1 MVKMCEYT
9 DFKFFD
15 IEDHKLYELESDT
28 DPDIYFYQN
37 CEYYSEDEFNSS
49 MKMEGFSVIHFNSR
63 SLYSNFPK
71 NKDYLQQLQQK
82 FNVTAISD
90 TRLSNETNLQD
101 GLEGYEMFWQNRS
114 NKREGGVALFVMTA
128 FKCKVVG
135 DMTIVIDN
143 VMECIATEIEVE
155 RPKNILIS
163 CIYRTP
169 RSCIDQFNE
178 RIYELHEKHNDETI
192 LACGDFNIDLLKFND
207 HIKTKEFVN
216 IMFSL
221 SLHPLIVKP
230 SRITKDAA
238 TLIDNIFTNVT
249 DVKTVSEL
257 LVTDVDH
264 LPVFAVLEMNK
275 RLKAGTNTEISNLV
289 RIKS

>member
-1 MVKMCEYT
+1 MCEHT
-9 DFKFFD
+9 DFKFFYFK
-15 IEDHKLYELESDT
+15 DHKLYELENDT
-28 DPDIYFYQN
+28 DPEIHFYQNIDMN

-63 SLYSNFPK
+63 SLYSNFSK
-71 NKDYLQQLQQK
+71 IKDYLQQLQQK
-82 FNVTAISD
+82 FSIIAISE
-90 TRLSNETNLQD
+90 TWLSDEKNLQD

-114 NKREGGVALFVMTA
+114 NKRGGGVALFVMTA
-128 FKCKVVG
+128 FKCKVIG

-143 VMECIATEIEVE
+143 VMECITIEIEVE
-155 RPKNILIS
+155 RSKNILIS

-169 RSCIDQFNE
+169 GSCIDQFNE
-178 RIYELHEKHNDETI
+178 KISELYEKHNDKTI
-192 LACGDFNIDLLKFND
+192 LVCGDFNIDLLKSND
-207 HIKTKEFVN
+207 HMKTEEFVN

-249 DVKTVSEL
+249 DVKIVSGL
-257 LVTDVDH
+257 LVTDVSDH
-264 LPVFAVLEMNK
+264 LPVFVVLEMNK
-275 RLKAGTNTEISNLV
+275 RLKVGTNTQASNLE
-289 RIKS
+289 

>member
-1 MVKMCEYT
+1 
-9 DFKFFD
+9 
-15 IEDHKLYELESDT
+15 
-28 DPDIYFYQN
+28 
-37 CEYYSEDEFNSS
+37 
-49 MKMEGFSVIHFNSR
+49 
-63 SLYSNFPK
+63 
-71 NKDYLQQLQQK
+71 
-82 FNVTAISD
+82 
-90 TRLSNETNLQD
+90 
-101 GLEGYEMFWQNRS
+101 
-114 NKREGGVALFVMTA
+114 MTA
-128 FKCKVVG
+128 FKCKVIG

-178 RIYELHEKHNDETI
+178 RIYELHEKHKDDSI
-192 LACGDFNIDLLKFND
+192 LTCGDFNIDLLKFND
-207 HIKTKEFVN
+207 HMKTKEFVN
-216 IMFSL
+216 MFSL

-289 RIKS
+289 RIKSWEAIMALEADLMNHDWQDVYVDNTNQSWCIFRYIFVILWSPLSIERV